1 MARTSDKRDRLIQAA
16 NTLIHR
22 KGFHRTTLAD
32 IAKQA
37 DVPLGNVY
45 YYFKTKDDICATVID
60 ERKQALSRTLEIC
73 CNRTDP
79 KSALKKLIKDT
90 MGEAEQIAETGC
102 AYAGLCQE
110 LDNESEPTL
119 AEAADSCI
127 VTVTEWCI
135 DRFREMGCRN
145 AKELGLEFMTRLEGT
160 LLLGYALHDA
170 KLVRAQLNGLGKWL
184 DALPVSRDA
193 VLATSTR

>member
-1 MARTSDKRDRLIQAA
+1 MARTSDKRERLIQAA

-45 YYFKTKDDICATVID
+45 YYFKTKEDICATVID
-60 ERKQALSRTLEIC
+60 ERKKALSNTLDIC
-73 CNRTDP
+73 CKKTDP
-79 KSALKKLIKDT
+79 RTALKKLVKDT
-90 MGEAEQIAETGC
+90 MNEAEQIAECGC

-119 AEAADSCI
+119 AEAADNCI
-127 VTVTEWCI
+127 VTVTEWSV
-135 DRFREMGCRN
+135 DKFRDLGYRN
-145 AKELGLEFMTRLEGT
+145 AKELGFEFMARLEGA
-160 LLLGYALHDA
+160 LLLGHAMHDA
-170 KLVRAQLNGLGKWL
+170 KLVRAQLNALCKWL
-184 DALPVSRDA
+184 DALPASPREA
-193 VLATSTR
+193 LAS